1 MTIILKE
8 KCILSL
14 SQQIV
19 DLFCKIKTVLSMIK
33 QLWRLL
39 IEVKQ
44 LYNTEHFFAAFL
56 SLSHF
61 MEFILFLKSFP
72 KLFSVC
78 ATYCLELGIQIIV
91 PPRGFLHFLGQ
102 FGVMTAE
109 CYKFTL
115 QNKHLL
121 RLLCS
126 THLTLETRGS
136 EIFF

>member
-1 MTIILKE
+1 MKLSKYIIPS
-8 KCILSL
+8 ISL
-14 SQQIV
+14 
-19 DLFCKIKTVLSMIK
+19 
-33 QLWRLL
+33 QL
-39 IEVKQ
+39 
-44 LYNTEHFFAAFL
+44 FL

-126 THLTLETRGS
+126 THLTLEQGGQISSFKRGLFEKVTLLYS
-136 EIFF
+136 PDPGNKGVRDLLLKGCYLKR